1 MTVVETVTTHWVD
14 AGGSVAYLEGRFVGS
29 KKTEVPVWLVVVG
42 AVVTITTA
50 LGSIG
55 LGALAHYTRNEQLQ
69 HQDAQASATMPG
81 HVIATATSAASEYVA
96 SAQTSL
102 VAPSEVSLLA
112 AGRDFNKANGEV
124 FSTLSTFF
132 GAETSLPDD
141 WRDLTKEIA
150 RYVALGSSTDPAER
164 AASVSSI
171 LDYLKA
177 AEVTEN
183 PQCVFDDLERQSLV
197 TGAADPAFKANFR
210 QAGDCLNLKLINFG
224 ADIAKAPS
232 PQYDPDRRSWWHKLF

>member
-1 MTVVETVTTHWVD
+1 M
-14 AGGSVAYLEGRFVGS
+14 GS

-69 HQDAQASATMPG
+69 HQDAQASATMRG

-102 VAPSEVSLLA
+102 VAPSEVSLIA

-150 RYVALGSSTDPAER
+150 RYVAL
-164 AASVSSI
+164 AS
-171 LDYLKA
+171 
-177 AEVTEN
+177 
-183 PQCVFDDLERQSLV
+183 Q
-197 TGAADPAFKANFR
+197 
-210 QAGDCLNLKLINFG
+210 
-224 ADIAKAPS
+224 
-232 PQYDPDRRSWWHKLF
+232 H